1 MWNGQAACADKSNK
15 IFGNLM
21 VPDMGVSR
29 IGEFLGFEPA
39 TDQFAK
45 WGEGGL
51 WCALT
56 NDAQCFFGKLLGLD
70 LLGELVQVWSGGF
83 FRGAL

>member
-1 MWNGQAACADKSNK
+1 
-15 IFGNLM
+15 M

-83 FRGAL
+83 FRGALQLER